1 MCSIINFF
9 DIRFNKGEAVSVISA
24 LLACSVLAG
33 IIIALGLLL
42 LKVWRLTRNF
52 NAESIKE
59 FKSRYHIITESLKE
73 TSMSKLV
80 FFWKTLYLVRWFL
93 TTLVLL
99 LLREL
104 PTIQIVCLF
113 ILSVV

>member
-1 MCSIINFF
+1 MCSLINFY
-9 DIRFNKGEAVSVISA
+9 DIRFNKGEAVLVISA
-24 LLACSVLAG
+24 LLACSVLAA
-33 IIIALGLLL
+33 IIISLGLLL
-42 LKVWRLTRNF
+42 LKEWRLTRNL

-59 FKSRYHIITESLKE
+59 FKTRYHIITESLKE

-93 TTLVLL
+93 TALVLI

-104 PTIQIVCLF
+104 PSIQIVGLF